1 MKNTLALV
9 LMVFG
14 IVSTPLTAEVKS
26 FMCGMNLLFGGSTST
41 EQLMIPDSEIQ
52 YSFLLQI
59 EASNKLVNWRG
70 RKLQN
75 YTENSSEVIAN
86 NQPKDVDEEGTMYR
100 TKTEIIFNKFNG
112 NLREGIFYEIK
123 SSMGYEPV
131 WVESSFTKYLC
142 KKTESLL

>member
-1 MKNTLALV
+1 MKHTFALV

-52 YSFLLQI
+52 YLFLLQI
-59 EASNKLVNWRG
+59 EASNKLVNWHG
-70 RKLQN
+70 TKFQN
-75 YTENSSEVIAN
+75 YTENSSEVMA
-86 NQPKDVDEEGTMYR
+86 D
-100 TKTEIIFNKFNG
+100 TEPSILSEVATINRSKREIVFNKFSG
-112 NLREGIFYEIK
+112 NLREGYFYELK
-123 SSMGYEPV
+123 SPVEDKLV

>member
-1 MKNTLALV
+1 MKNILLT

-14 IVSTPLTAEVKS
+14 LVSTPLTAEVKS
-26 FMCGMNLLFGGSTST
+26 FMCGMKILFGGDT

-59 EASNKLVNWRG
+59 EASNKLVNWQG

-100 TKTEIIFNKFNG
+100 RKTEIIFNKFNG

-123 SSMGYEPV
+123 SPVEDKLV